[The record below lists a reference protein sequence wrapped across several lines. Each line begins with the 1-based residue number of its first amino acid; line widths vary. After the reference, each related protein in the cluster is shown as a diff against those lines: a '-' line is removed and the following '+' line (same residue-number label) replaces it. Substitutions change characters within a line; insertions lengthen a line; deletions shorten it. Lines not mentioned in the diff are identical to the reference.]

1 MTHTDPSLNAN
12 PKTHRARVPH
22 ILRLF
27 CVPVLLGWLALTVI
41 LNVVV
46 PQLEVVGAANASPL
60 TPNDAPSLQAT
71 QLVGKLFKE
80 YDSNSSAM
88 IVLES
93 DKPLGAQDHQ
103 YYDGLIADLQKDTTH
118 IEHIQDLWSDPLT
131 SSGSQSADNL
141 SAYVQLYL
149 AGNQGETLANESVE
163 AVRDIVAKHTPPP
176 GLKVYVT
183 GSGPLNSDQQH
194 AGDKSIKIVTA
205 LTLVVIVV
213 MLLLVYRS
221 IVTVVL
227 VLLMVLLELAVARGV
242 VAFAGYYH
250 LIALSTFAT
259 NLLTLLAIAA
269 ATDYAIFFVGRYHEA
284 RNLGDDR
291 EDAFYVMYHGTAHV
305 VLGSGLTIA
314 GATLCLHFTR
324 LPYFQSL
331 GIPLAIGMFVVTMAA
346 LTLAPALLTIAT
358 RFGLFEPK
366 RKTQTRGWRRIGTA
380 IVRWPGPILVAST
393 AVTLVGLLA
402 LPSYTTSYDDKRY
415 LPADMEANVG
425 YAAAARHFPQ
435 ARLNPE
441 VLMLVADH
449 DLRNPTD
456 MLIINRV
463 AKDTFHL
470 PGIAR
475 VQTITRP
482 LGTPIDGTSIPYI
495 VGQQGV
501 NQKLGQSYSQQRTAD
516 LLTQASDIN
525 HQIGILR
532 QQLELQKQSAA
543 AQQEQS
549 DDLKQTVA
557 VTNDLRDDIANF
569 DDFFRP
575 IRAYFYWEPHCYD
588 IPVCYT
594 IRSLFDALDGVDEL
608 SGLLQQT
615 TVSLDKLNALQPKL
629 LALLPPQ
636 IASQETNRNQILT
649 NYATQEGQQSLQ
661 DRQQSDPNAI
671 GRAFDDSKIDDSFY
685 LPPEVFDNP
694 DFKRGLKQ
702 FVSPDGKAVRFII
715 THQGDPATPEGIS
728 HVDEIKNAAFEAIKG
743 TPLETS
749 KIYLGGTAATYK
761 DMQDGSN
768 YDLIIAGISALC
780 LIFVI
785 MLIITRAVVAAMV
798 IVGTVA
804 LSLASSFGLAVLLW
818 QHIIGLE
825 LHWLVLAMSVIILL
839 AVGSDYNLLLVS
851 RFKEERDAG
860 LKTGIIRAIAG
871 SGSVVTSAGLVF
883 AFTMMSFAIS
893 DLKVMAQVGTTIGLG
908 LLVDTLVIRSFLTPS
923 IAALLGKWFW
933 WPQNVRTRPAR
944 RVPALATA
952 GTDGRHGATDD
963 ATDRDGRESP

>member
-1 MTHTDPSLNAN
+1 
-12 PKTHRARVPH
+12 
-22 ILRLF
+22 
-27 CVPVLLGWLALTVI
+27 VLLGWLAVTAV
-41 LNVVV
+41 LNVIV
-46 PQLEVVGAANASPL
+46 PQLETVGAANSTSL

-71 QLVGKLFKE
+71 QLVGELFKE

-93 DKPLGAQDHQ
+93 DTPLGADAHR
-103 YYDGLIADLQKDTTH
+103 YYDGLIDALEKDTTH
-118 IEHIQDLWSDPLT
+118 IQHIQDLWGDPLT

-141 SAYVQLYL
+141 SAYVQLYI
-149 AGNQGETLANESVE
+149 AGNQGETLANDSVE
-163 AVRDIVAKHTPPP
+163 AVRDIVADNPPP
-176 GLKVYVT
+176 QGLRVYVT
-183 GSGPLNSDQQH
+183 GPGPLNSDQQH
-194 AGDKSIKIVTA
+194 AGDKSLQLVTA
-205 LTLVVIVV
+205 LTFAVIIT

-221 IVTVVL
+221 IVTVLV
-227 VLLMVLLELAVARGV
+227 VLLTVVLELAVARGA
-242 VAFAGYYH
+242 VAFLGYH
-250 LIALSTFAT
+250 HIIELSTFAV

-269 ATDYAIFFVGRYHEA
+269 ATDYAIFLVGRYHEA
-284 RNLGDDR
+284 RNAGDDR
-291 EDAFYVMYHGTAHV
+291 ENAFYVMYHGTAHV
-305 VLGSGLTIA
+305 ILGSGLTIA

-324 LPYFQSL
+324 LPYFQTL

-346 LTLAPALLTIAT
+346 LTMAPALMTVAS
-358 RFGLFEPK
+358 RFGLLEPK
-366 RKTQTRGWRRIGTA
+366 RAHQTRGWRRIGTA
-380 IVRWPGPILVAST
+380 VVRWPGPILVASI

-402 LPSYTTSYDDKRY
+402 LPSYTTSYDDKKY
-415 LPADMEANVG
+415 LPADVEANIG
-425 YAAAARHFPQ
+425 YGVAAKHFPQ

-449 DLRNPTD
+449 DLRNSTD
-456 MLIINRV
+456 MLIVDRV
-463 AKDTFHL
+463 AKDVFHI

-482 LGTPIDGTSIPYI
+482 LGTPIEGSSIPYV

-501 NQKLGQSYSQQRTAD
+501 NQKLTQSYAEARTAD
-516 LLTQASDIN
+516 LLTQAADIA
-525 HQIGILR
+525 R
-532 QQLELQKQSAA
+532 QVDVLKEQLNLQQQSAA

-549 DDLKQTVA
+549 DLLKQTVT
-557 VTNDLRDDIANF
+557 VTNDLRDKIANF

-575 IRAYFYWEPHCYD
+575 IRNYFYWEPHCYD
-588 IPVCYT
+588 IPVCAT
-594 IRSLFDALDGVDEL
+594 LRSVFDAIDGISEL
-608 SGLLQQT
+608 SDLLGQT
-615 TVSLDKLNALQPKL
+615 TASLDKINALQPKL
-629 LALLPPQ
+629 LALIPPQ
-636 IASQETNRNQILT
+636 IASQERNRDQIMT
-649 NYATQEGQQSLQ
+649 NYATQKDQQSLQ

-671 GRAFDDSKIDDSFY
+671 GRAFNESKIDDSFY

-715 THQGDPATPEGIS
+715 SHQGDPATPEGIS
-728 HVDEIKNAAFEAIKG
+728 HIDLIKNAAFEAIKG

-761 DMQDGSN
+761 DMRDGSN
-768 YDLIIAGISALC
+768 YDLIIAAVSAIC
-780 LIFVI
+780 LIFII
-785 MLIITRAVVAAMV
+785 MLIITRAVIASLV
-798 IVGTVA
+798 IVGTVV
-804 LSLASSFGLAVLLW
+804 LSLAASFGLAVLLW

-860 LKTGIIRAIAG
+860 LNTGIIRAIAG

-908 LLVDTLVIRSFLTPS
+908 LLVDTLIIRSFMTPS
-923 IAALLGKWFW
+923 IAALMGRWFW
-933 WPQNVRTRPAR
+933 WPQNVRSRPLRRPRPA
-944 RVPALATA
+944 VLTGA
-952 GTDGRHGATDD
+952 GGRDDG
-963 ATDRDGRESP
+963 

>member
-1 MTHTDPSLNAN
+1 MSELTTGR
-12 PKTHRARVPH
+12 RARVPRF
-22 ILRLF
+22 LRLF
-27 CVPVLLGWLALTVI
+27 CVPVLLGWLALTAFV
-41 LNVVV
+41 NVVV
-46 PQLEVVGAANASPL
+46 PQLEVVGAANSTSL

-71 QLVGKLFKE
+71 QLAGKLFEE

-93 DKPLGAQDHQ
+93 DKPLGAQDHE
-103 YYDGLIADLQKDTTH
+103 YYDGLIADLRKDTTH
-118 IEHIQDLWSDPLT
+118 IQHIQDLWGDPLT

-141 SAYVQLYL
+141 SAYVQLYI

-163 AVRDIVAKHTPPP
+163 AVRDIVADHPPPP

-183 GSGPLNSDQQH
+183 GAGPLNSDQQH
-194 AGDKSIKIVTA
+194 AGDESLQLVTA
-205 LTLVVIVV
+205 LTFVVIVT

-221 IVTVVL
+221 IVTVL
-227 VLLMVLLELAVARGV
+227 IVLLTVVLELAVARGV
-242 VAFAGYYH
+242 VAFLGYH
-250 LIALSTFAT
+250 HIIELSTFAV

-269 ATDYAIFFVGRYHEA
+269 ATDYAIFLVGRYHEA
-284 RNLGDDR
+284 RNLGDSR

-305 VLGSGLTIA
+305 IMGSGLTIA

-324 LPYFQSL
+324 LPYFQTL
-331 GIPLAIGMFVVTMAA
+331 GIPLAIGMFVVTIAA
-346 LTLAPALLTIAT
+346 LTLAPALMTVAS
-358 RFGLFEPK
+358 RFGLLEPK
-366 RKTQTRGWRRIGTA
+366 RATNNRGWRRIGTA
-380 IVRWPGPILVAST
+380 VVRWPGPILVASI

-402 LPSYTTSYDDKRY
+402 LPSYSTSYDDKKY
-415 LPADMEANVG
+415 LPANVEANIG
-425 YAAAARHFPQ
+425 YAAAAKHFPQ

-449 DLRNPTD
+449 DLRNSTD
-456 MLIINRV
+456 MLIVDRV
-463 AKDTFHL
+463 AKDVFHL

-482 LGTPIDGTSIPYI
+482 LGTPIEGSSIPYI

-501 NQKLGQSYSQQRTAD
+501 NQKLGQSYAQQRTAD
-516 LLTQASDIN
+516 LLTQAADISN
-525 HQIGILR
+525 SIDILR
-532 QQLELQKQSAA
+532 QQLTLQSQSAS

-549 DDLKQTVA
+549 DLLKQTVD
-557 VTNDLRDDIANF
+557 VTNDLRDKIANF

-575 IRAYFYWEPHCYD
+575 IRNYFYWEPHCYD
-588 IPVCYT
+588 IPVCWT
-594 IRSLFDALDGVDEL
+594 LRSLFDALDGINEL
-608 SGLLQQT
+608 SGLLGQT
-615 TVSLDKLNALQPKL
+615 TASLDKINALQPKL

-636 IASQETNRNQILT
+636 IATQERNRDQIMT

-671 GRAFDDSKIDDSFY
+671 GRAFDESKIDDSFY

-715 THQGDPATPEGIS
+715 SHQGDPATPEGIS
-728 HVDEIKNAAFEAIKG
+728 HIDQIKNAAFEAIKG

-749 KIYLGGTAATYK
+749 QIYLGGTAATYK
-761 DMQDGSN
+761 DMRDGSN
-768 YDLIIAGISALC
+768 YDLVIAAVSAIC
-780 LIFVI
+780 LIFII
-785 MLIITRAVVAAMV
+785 MLIITRAAIASLV
-798 IVGTVA
+798 IVGTVV
-804 LSLASSFGLAVLLW
+804 LSLAASFGLSVLLW

-860 LKTGIIRAIAG
+860 LNTGIIRSIAG

-908 LLVDTLVIRSFLTPS
+908 LLVDTLVIRSFMTPS
-923 IAALLGKWFW
+923 IAALLGRWFW
-933 WPQNVRTRPAR
+933 WPLNVRQRPDRRTREL
-944 RVPALATA
+944 ALAGA
-952 GTDGRHGATDD
+952 RGRHAAEEPTED
-963 ATDRDGRESP
+963 TTEIRRPE

>member
-1 MTHTDPSLNAN
+1 MSNPS
-12 PKTHRARVPH
+12 PDTKVSRARVPRF
-22 ILRLF
+22 LRLF
-27 CVPVLLGWLALTVI
+27 CVPVLLGWLALTAI

-46 PQLEVVGAANASPL
+46 PQLEVVGAANSTSM
-60 TPNDAPSLQAT
+60 TPNDAPSLKAT
-71 QLVGKLFKE
+71 KLVGELFKE

-93 DKPLGAQDHQ
+93 DKPLGAEAHE
-103 YYDGLIADLQKDTTH
+103 YYDGLIADLEKDTTH
-118 IEHIQDLWSDPLT
+118 VQHIQDLWSDPLT

-141 SAYVQLYL
+141 SAYVQLYI

-163 AVRDIVAKHTPPP
+163 AVRDIVAAHKPPP
-176 GLKVYVT
+176 GLRVYVT

-194 AGDKSIKIVTA
+194 AGDKSLKLVTA
-205 LTLVVIVV
+205 LTIGVIVL

-221 IVTVVL
+221 IVTVLIVML
-227 VLLMVLLELAVARGV
+227 VVMLELAVSRGV
-242 VAFAGYYH
+242 VAFLGYHH
-250 LIALSTFAT
+250 LIELSTFAV

-324 LPYFQSL
+324 LPYFQTM

-346 LTLAPALLTIAT
+346 LTLAPALLTIAS
-358 RFGLFEPK
+358 RFGLLEPK
-366 RKTQTRGWRRIGTA
+366 RKTKTRGWRRIGTA
-380 IVRWPGPILVAST
+380 VVRWPGPILLASMAVA
-393 AVTLVGLLA
+393 LIGLLA
-402 LPSYTTSYDDKRY
+402 LPSYKTSYDDKRY
-415 LPADMEANVG
+415 LPADVEANIG
-425 YAAAARHFPQ
+425 YGVAAKHFPQ

-441 VLMLVADH
+441 VLMLVSDH
-449 DLRNPTD
+449 DMRNSTD

-463 AKDTFHL
+463 AKDIFHL

-482 LGTPIDGTSIPYI
+482 LGTPIDGTSIPFI
-495 VGQQGV
+495 IGQQGV
-501 NQKLGQSYSQQRTAD
+501 NQKLGQSYGQERTSD
-516 LLTQASDIN
+516 LLTQAADIN
-525 HQIGILR
+525 NQIDILR
-532 QQLELQKQSAA
+532 QQLSLQKQSAA
-543 AQQEQS
+543 AQNEQS
-549 DDLKQTVA
+549 ELLNQTVA
-557 VTNDLRDDIANF
+557 VTDDLRDKIANF

-575 IRAYFYWEPHCYD
+575 IRSYFYFEPHCYD
-588 IPVCYT
+588 IPICYT
-594 IRSLFDALDGVDEL
+594 IRSLFDALDGIDEL
-608 SGLLQQT
+608 SGLLGQT
-615 TVSLDKLNALQPKL
+615 TASLDKINALQPKL

-636 IASQETNRNQILT
+636 IASQETNRDQILT

-661 DRQQSDPNAI
+661 DRQQSDPSAI
-671 GRAFDDSKIDDSFY
+671 GRAFDDSKIDDTFY

-715 THQGDPATPEGIS
+715 SHQGDPATPEGIS
-728 HVDEIKNAAFEAIKG
+728 HIDQIKNAAFEAIKG

-761 DMQDGSN
+761 DMRDGSN
-768 YDLIIAGISALC
+768 YDLIIAAVSALC

-785 MLIITRAVVAAMV
+785 MLIITRAVIAALV

-804 LSLASSFGLAVLLW
+804 LSLAASFGLSVLLW
-818 QHIIGLE
+818 QHVIGLE

-860 LKTGIIRAIAG
+860 LNTGIIRAIAG

-908 LLVDTLVIRSFLTPS
+908 LLVDTLVIRSFMTPS
-923 IAALLGKWFW
+923 IAALLGRWFW
-933 WPQNVRTRPAR
+933 WPLNVRTRPAR
-944 RVPALATA
+944 RNRQLVDA
-952 GTDGRHGATDD
+952 GTGGRHSTDD
-963 ATDRDGRESP
+963 GVQGDGDPPAN

>member
-1 MTHTDPSLNAN
+1 MGQ
-12 PKTHRARVPH
+12 RARVPH
-22 ILRLF
+22 FLRVF
-27 CVPVLLGWLALTVI
+27 CVPVLLAWLALTAI

-46 PQLEVVGAANASPL
+46 PQLEVVGEENSASL
-60 TPNDAPSLQAT
+60 TPADAPSLQAT
-71 QLVGKLFKE
+71 HLVGKLFEE
-80 YDSNSSAM
+80 YNSNSSAM

-93 DKPLGAQDHQ
+93 DEPLGAEAHR
-103 YYDGLIADLQKDTTH
+103 YYDGLIADLQKDTAH
-118 IEHIQDLWSDPLT
+118 IQHIQDLWSDPLT

-149 AGNQGETLANESVE
+149 AGDQGESLANESVQ
-163 AVRDIVAKHTPPP
+163 AVRDIVANHPPP
-176 GLKVYVT
+176 SGLKVYVT
-183 GSGPLNSDQQH
+183 GAGPLSSDQHH
-194 AGDKSIKIVTA
+194 AGDKSLALVTMV
-205 LTLVVIVV
+205 TLGVIIV

-221 IVTVVL
+221 VVTVVL
-227 VLLMVLLELAVARGV
+227 VMLMVMLELTIARGM
-242 VAFAGYYH
+242 VAFLGHYH
-250 LIALSTFAT
+250 LIELSTFAV

-269 ATDYAIFFVGRYHEA
+269 ATDYAIFFIGRYHEA

-291 EDAFYVMYHGTAHV
+291 ENAFYVMYHGTAHV

-324 LPYFQSL
+324 LPYFQTL
-331 GIPLAIGMFVVTMAA
+331 GAPLAVGMFMVTMSA
-346 LTLAPALLTIAT
+346 LTLAPALLTIAS
-358 RFGLFEPK
+358 RFGLLDPK
-366 RKTQTRGWRRIGTA
+366 RETKTRGWRRIGTA

-402 LPSYTTSYDDKRY
+402 LPTYKTSYDDKRY
-415 LPADMEANVG
+415 LPSNVDANVG

-449 DLRNPTD
+449 DVRNPTD
-456 MLIINRV
+456 MLVVNKV
-463 AKDTFHL
+463 AKDVFHI

-482 LGTPIDGTSIPYI
+482 LGTPIDGTSLPFI

-501 NQKLGQSYSQQRTAD
+501 NQKLGQSYGQARTAD
-516 LLTQASDIN
+516 LLTQAADIN
-525 HQIGILR
+525 HQIDILR
-532 QQLELQKQSAA
+532 QQLTLQRESAG
-543 AQQEQS
+543 AQQEQA
-549 DDLKQTVA
+549 DLLKQTVA
-557 VTNDLRDDIANF
+557 VTNDLRDKIANF

-575 IRAYFYWEPHCYD
+575 IRNYFYYEPHCYD
-588 IPVCYT
+588 IPVCST
-594 IRSLFDALDGVDEL
+594 LRGLFDALDGIDQL
-608 SGLLQQT
+608 SDLLGQT
-615 TVSLDKLNALQPKL
+615 TASLDKINALQPKL

-636 IASQETNRNQILT
+636 IASQEANRDQLLT
-649 NYATQEGQQSLQ
+649 NYATQHDQQSLQ
-661 DRQQSDPNAI
+661 DRQQSDPTAM
-671 GRAFDDSKIDDSFY
+671 GRAFDNSKIDDTFY

-715 THQGDPATPEGIS
+715 SHQGDPATPEGIS

-761 DMQDGSN
+761 DMRDGSN
-768 YDLIIAGISALC
+768 YDLMIAAISALC

-785 MLIITRAVVAAMV
+785 MLIITRAVIAAVV

-804 LSLASSFGLAVLLW
+804 LSLAASFGLAVLLW
-818 QHIIGLE
+818 QHLIGLE
-825 LHWLVLAMSVIILL
+825 LHWMVLAMSVIILL

-860 LKTGIIRAIAG
+860 LNTGIIRAIAG

-893 DLKVMAQVGTTIGLG
+893 DLTVMAQVGTTIGLG

-923 IAALLGKWFW
+923 IAALMGKWFW

-944 RVPALATA
+944 RPSVLTA
-952 GTDGRHGATDD
+952 AGSGGRH
-963 ATDRDGRESP
+963 SV

>member
-1 MTHTDPSLNAN
+1 MSDTDIRRS
-12 PKTHRARVPH
+12 RVPRL
-22 ILRLF
+22 LRLF
-27 CVPVLLGWLALTVI
+27 CIPVLLGWLALTVI

-93 DKPLGAQDHQ
+93 DKPLGAQAHQ
-103 YYDGLIADLQKDTTH
+103 YYDGLIADLEKDTTH

-149 AGNQGETLANESVE
+149 AGNQGETLANQSVE

-221 IVTVVL
+221 IVTVLL
-227 VLLMVLLELAVARGV
+227 VLLMVMLELATARGV

-291 EDAFYVMYHGTAHV
+291 ENAFYVMYHGTAHV

-331 GIPLAIGMFVVTMAA
+331 GIPLAIGMFVVTIAA
-346 LTLAPALLTIAT
+346 LTLAPALLTIAS
-358 RFGLFEPK
+358 RFGLLEPK
-366 RKTQTRGWRRIGTA
+366 RQTQTRGWRRIGTA

-393 AVTLVGLLA
+393 AVTMVGLLA

-415 LPADMEANVG
+415 LPANVEANIG

-463 AKDTFHL
+463 AKDIFHL

-501 NQKLGQSYSQQRTAD
+501 NQKLGQSYSQARTTD

-525 HQIGILR
+525 HQIDILR
-532 QQLELQKQSAA
+532 QQLALQKQSAA

-594 IRSLFDALDGVDEL
+594 IRSLFDALDGVDQL
-608 SGLLQQT
+608 SDLLAQT

-694 DFKRGLKQ
+694 DFIRGLKQ

-728 HVDEIKNAAFEAIKG
+728 HVDQIKNAAFEAIKG

-761 DMQDGSN
+761 DMHDGSN
-768 YDLIIAGISALC
+768 YDLVIAGISALC

-923 IAALLGKWFW
+923 IAALMGRWFW
-933 WPQNVRTRPAR
+933 WPQNVRTRPFR
-944 RVPALATA
+944 RASALAPVGSGGRDSSPDA
-952 GTDGRHGATDD
+952 DDGP
-963 ATDRDGRESP
+963 ESE

>member
-1 MTHTDPSLNAN
+1 MTHTDPTV
-12 PKTHRARVPH
+12 KTHRARVPH
-22 ILRLF
+22 LLRLF

-103 YYDGLIADLQKDTTH
+103 YYDGLVADLEKDTTH

-221 IVTVVL
+221 IVTVL
-227 VLLMVLLELAVARGV
+227 MVLLMVLLELAVARGV

-346 LTLAPALLTIAT
+346 LTLAPALLTIAS

-402 LPSYTTSYDDKRY
+402 LPSYSTSYDDKRY
-415 LPADMEANVG
+415 LPANVEANIG

-441 VLMLVADH
+441 VLMMVADH

-463 AKDTFHL
+463 AKDVFHL

-501 NQKLGQSYSQQRTAD
+501 NQKLGQSYSQQRTSD
-516 LLTQASDIN
+516 LLTQAADIN
-525 HQIGILR
+525 HQIDILR

-575 IRAYFYWEPHCYD
+575 IRAYFYYEPHCYD

-594 IRSLFDALDGVDEL
+594 IRSLFDALDGVDQL

-702 FVSPDGKAVRFII
+702 FVSPDGKAVRFIV

-785 MLIITRAVVAAMV
+785 MLIITRAVVAAVV

-818 QHIIGLE
+818 QHILGLE

-851 RFKEERDAG
+851 RFKEEREAG

-923 IAALLGKWFW
+923 IAALMGKWFW

-952 GTDGRHGATDD
+952 TESGGRDDGPQGAT
-963 ATDRDGRESP
+963 

>member
-1 MTHTDPSLNAN
+1 M
-12 PKTHRARVPH
+12 
-22 ILRLF
+22 
-27 CVPVLLGWLALTVI
+27 
-41 LNVVV
+41 V
-46 PQLEVVGAANASPL
+46 PQLEAVGAANATSL
-60 TPNDAPSLQAT
+60 TPDDAPSLQAT
-71 QLVGKLFKE
+71 KLVGELFEE
-80 YDSNSSAM
+80 YDSNTSAM

-93 DKPLGAQDHQ
+93 DTPLGDEAHE
-103 YYDGLIADLQKDTTH
+103 YYDGLIADLRKDTTH
-118 IEHIQDLWSDPLT
+118 IQHIQDLWGDPLT

-163 AVRDIVAKHTPPP
+163 AVRDVVAADPPPP
-176 GLKVYVT
+176 GLRVYVT
-183 GSGPLNSDQQH
+183 GAGPLNSDQQH
-194 AGDKSIKIVTA
+194 AGDDSLELVTL
-205 LTLVVIVV
+205 LTLGVIVV

-221 IVTVVL
+221 IVTVLAVM
-227 VLLMVLLELAVARGV
+227 LMVMIELAVARGV
-242 VAFAGYYH
+242 VAFLGHYQ
-250 LIALSTFAT
+250 LIELSTFAV

-291 EDAFYVMYHGTAHV
+291 ETAFYVMYHGTAHV

-324 LPYFQSL
+324 LPYFNTL
-331 GIPLAIGMFVVTMAA
+331 GIPLAIGMFVVTMSA
-346 LTLAPALLTIAT
+346 LTLPPALLTVASK
-358 RFGLFEPK
+358 FGLLDPK
-366 RKTQTRGWRRIGTA
+366 RKTKTRGWRRIGTA
-380 IVRWPGPILVAST
+380 VVRWPGPILVAST

-402 LPSYTTSYDDKRY
+402 LPTYTTSYDDKRY
-415 LPADMEANVG
+415 LPADVEANVG
-425 YAAAARHFPQ
+425 YAVAAKHFPQ

-456 MLIINRV
+456 MLIVDKV
-463 AKDTFHL
+463 AKEVFDI

-482 LGTPIDGTSIPYI
+482 LGTPLEGTSLPFI

-501 NQKLGQSYSQQRTAD
+501 NQKLGQSYSEQRTAD
-516 LLTQASDIN
+516 LLTQAADIN
-525 HQIGILR
+525 EQIDTLKEQLTL
-532 QQLELQKQSAA
+532 QQQSAA
-543 AQQEQS
+543 AQQEQA
-549 DDLKQTVA
+549 DLLGETVA
-557 VTNDLRDDIANF
+557 ATNQLRDQIAIF

-575 IRAYFYWEPHCYD
+575 IRNYFYWEPHCYN
-588 IPVCYT
+588 IPICWAL
-594 IRSLFDALDGVDEL
+594 RSIFDVLDGISVL
-608 SGLLQQT
+608 SDLIGQT
-615 TVSLDKLNALQPKL
+615 QVSLDKINALQPKL
-629 LALLPPQ
+629 IALLPPQ

-649 NYATQEGQQSLQ
+649 NYQTQLGQQTLQ
-661 DRQQSDPNAI
+661 DRQQSDPNAM
-671 GRAFDDSKIDDSFY
+671 GRAFDDAKIDDTFY

-694 DFKRGLKQ
+694 DFKRGLDQ

-715 THQGDPATPEGIS
+715 SHQGDPATPEGIS
-728 HVDEIKNAAFEAIKG
+728 HVDQIKNHAFEAIKG

-749 KIYLGGTAATYK
+749 KIYLGGTAATFK
-761 DMQDGSN
+761 DMRDGSN
-768 YDLIIAGISALC
+768 YDLVIAAVSALC

-785 MLIITRAVVAAMV
+785 MLIITRAAIAALV

-804 LSLASSFGLAVLLW
+804 LSLAASFGLAVLLW

-825 LHWLVLAMSVIILL
+825 LHWVVLAMSVIILL

-860 LKTGIIRAIAG
+860 LNTGIIRAMAG

-893 DLKVMAQVGTTIGLG
+893 DLKVMAQIGTTIGLG
-908 LLVDTLVIRSFLTPS
+908 LLVDTLVIRSFMTPS
-923 IAALLGKWFW
+923 IAAMMGRWFW
-933 WPQNVRTRPAR
+933 WPQNIRTRPAR
-944 RVPALATA
+944 RPSLLAA
-952 GTDGRHGATDD
+952 GSGGRHSSLDE
-963 ATDRDGRESP
+963 RDERAPD

>member
-1 MTHTDPSLNAN
+1 MIDTETV
-12 PKTHRARVPH
+12 RAKVPRL
-22 ILRLF
+22 LRLF
-27 CVPVLLGWLALTVI
+27 CVPVLLAWLAVTAL

-46 PQLEVVGAANASPL
+46 PQLEVVGAANS
-60 TPNDAPSLQAT
+60 TSMSPNDAPSLVAT
-71 QLVGKLFKE
+71 KLVGKLFGE

-93 DKPLGAQDHQ
+93 DKPLGADAHR
-103 YYDGLIADLQKDTTH
+103 YYDGLVADLEKDKTH
-118 IEHIQDLWSDPLT
+118 VQHIQDLWSDPLT

-163 AVRDIVAKHTPPP
+163 AVRDVVASHPPPP

-183 GSGPLNSDQQH
+183 GAGPLSSDQQH
-194 AGDKSIKIVTA
+194 AGDKSLKLVTG
-205 LTLVVIVV
+205 LTILVILV

-221 IVTVVL
+221 IVTVFL
-227 VLLMVLLELAVARGV
+227 VLAMVMLELAAARGV
-242 VAFAGYYH
+242 VAFLGYYH
-250 LIALSTFAT
+250 IIELSTFAV

-284 RNLGDDR
+284 RNVGDDR
-291 EDAFYVMYHGTAHV
+291 ENAFYAMYHGTAHV
-305 VLGSGLTIA
+305 ILGSGLTIA

-324 LPYFQSL
+324 LPYFQTL
-331 GIPLAIGMFVVTMAA
+331 GIPLAIGMFVVTISA
-346 LTLAPALLTIAT
+346 LTLAPALLTVVS
-358 RFGLFEPK
+358 RFGLLDPK
-366 RKTQTRGWRRIGTA
+366 RKTKTRGWRRIGTA
-380 IVRWPGPILVAST
+380 VVRWPGPILVASA
-393 AVTLVGLLA
+393 AVTFVGLLA

-415 LPADMEANVG
+415 LPADVEANIG

-456 MLIINRV
+456 MLIVNRV
-463 AKDTFHL
+463 AKNIFHL

-482 LGTPIDGTSIPYI
+482 LGTPIDGTSLPFI

-501 NQKLGQSYSQQRTAD
+501 NQKLGQSYSQDRTAD
-516 LLTQASDIN
+516 LLTQAADIS
-525 HQIGILR
+525 HQIDILR
-532 QQLELQKQSAA
+532 QQLELQKQSAG
-543 AQQEQS
+543 AQQEQA
-549 DDLKQTVA
+549 DLLKQTVA
-557 VTNDLRDDIANF
+557 VTNTLRDDIANF

-575 IRAYFYWEPHCYD
+575 IRSYFYFEPHCYD

-594 IRSLFDALDGVDEL
+594 VRSLFDALDGIDEL
-608 SGLLQQT
+608 SDLLGKT
-615 TVSLDKLNALQPKL
+615 TESLDKINALQPKL

-636 IASQETNRNQILT
+636 IASQQTNRDQILT
-649 NYATQEGQQSLQ
+649 NYATQQGQQSLQ
-661 DRQQSDPNAI
+661 DRQQSDPNAM
-671 GRAFDDSKIDDSFY
+671 GRAYDNSKIDDTFY

-715 THQGDPATPEGIS
+715 SHQGDPATPEGIS
-728 HVDEIKNAAFEAIKG
+728 HVDPIKNTAFEAIKG

-761 DMQDGSN
+761 DMRDGSN
-768 YDLIIAGISALC
+768 YDLMIAAISALC

-785 MLIITRAVVAAMV
+785 MLIITRAAVAALV

-804 LSLASSFGLAVLLW
+804 LSLAASFGLSVLLW
-818 QHIIGLE
+818 QHILGLE
-825 LHWLVLAMSVIILL
+825 LHWMVLAMSVIILL

-923 IAALLGKWFW
+923 IAVLLGRWFW
-933 WPQNVRTRPAR
+933 WPQNVRTRPSLR
-944 RVPALATA
+944 IRQLTSA
-952 GTDGRHGATDD
+952 GSGGRHGLQEE
-963 ATDRDGRESP
+963 RDERAPELE

>member
-1 MTHTDPSLNAN
+1 
-12 PKTHRARVPH
+12 
-22 ILRLF
+22 
-27 CVPVLLGWLALTVI
+27 
-41 LNVVV
+41 
-46 PQLEVVGAANASPL
+46 
-60 TPNDAPSLQAT
+60 
-71 QLVGKLFKE
+71 
-80 YDSNSSAM
+80 
-88 IVLES
+88 
-93 DKPLGAQDHQ
+93 LGAEAHR
-103 YYDGLIADLQKDTTH
+103 YYDGLIADLQKDTAH
-118 IEHIQDLWSDPLT
+118 IQHIQDLWSDPLT

-149 AGNQGETLANESVE
+149 AGDQGESLANESVQ
-163 AVRDIVAKHTPPP
+163 AVRDIVANHPPP
-176 GLKVYVT
+176 SGLKVYVT
-183 GSGPLNSDQQH
+183 GAGPLSSDQHH
-194 AGDKSIKIVTA
+194 AGDKSLALVTMV
-205 LTLVVIVV
+205 TLGVIIV

-221 IVTVVL
+221 VVTVVL
-227 VLLMVLLELAVARGV
+227 VMLMVMLELTIARGM
-242 VAFAGYYH
+242 VAFLGHYH
-250 LIALSTFAT
+250 LIELSTFAV

-269 ATDYAIFFVGRYHEA
+269 ATDYAIFFIGRYHEA

-291 EDAFYVMYHGTAHV
+291 ENAFYVMYHGTAHV

-324 LPYFQSL
+324 LPYFQTL
-331 GIPLAIGMFVVTMAA
+331 GAPLAVGMFMVTMSA
-346 LTLAPALLTIAT
+346 LTLAPALLTIAS
-358 RFGLFEPK
+358 RFGLLDPK
-366 RKTQTRGWRRIGTA
+366 RETKTRGWRRIGTA

-402 LPSYTTSYDDKRY
+402 LPTYKTSYDDKRY
-415 LPADMEANVG
+415 LPSNVDANIG

-449 DLRNPTD
+449 DVRNPTD
-456 MLIINRV
+456 MLVVNKV
-463 AKDTFHL
+463 AKDVFHI

-482 LGTPIDGTSIPYI
+482 LGTPIDGTSLPFI

-501 NQKLGQSYSQQRTAD
+501 NQKLGQSYGQARTAD
-516 LLTQASDIN
+516 LLTQAADIN
-525 HQIGILR
+525 HQIDILR
-532 QQLELQKQSAA
+532 QQLTLQRESAG
-543 AQQEQS
+543 AQQEQA
-549 DDLKQTVA
+549 DLLKQTVA
-557 VTNDLRDDIANF
+557 VTNDLRDKIANF

-575 IRAYFYWEPHCYD
+575 IRNYFYYEPHCYD
-588 IPVCYT
+588 IPVCST
-594 IRSLFDALDGVDEL
+594 LRGLFDALDGIDQL
-608 SGLLQQT
+608 SDLLGQT
-615 TVSLDKLNALQPKL
+615 TASLDKINALQPKL

-636 IASQETNRNQILT
+636 IASQEANRDQLLT
-649 NYATQEGQQSLQ
+649 NYATQHDQQSLQ
-661 DRQQSDPNAI
+661 DRQQSDPTAM
-671 GRAFDDSKIDDSFY
+671 GRAFDNSKIDDTFY

-715 THQGDPATPEGIS
+715 SHQGDPATPEGIS

-761 DMQDGSN
+761 DMRDGSN
-768 YDLIIAGISALC
+768 YDLMIAAISALC

-785 MLIITRAVVAAMV
+785 MLIITRAVIAAVV

-804 LSLASSFGLAVLLW
+804 LSLAASFGLAVLLW
-818 QHIIGLE
+818 QHLIGLE
-825 LHWLVLAMSVIILL
+825 LHWMVLAMSVIILL

-860 LKTGIIRAIAG
+860 LNTGIIRAIAG

-893 DLKVMAQVGTTIGLG
+893 DLTVMAQVGTTIGLG

-923 IAALLGKWFW
+923 IAALMGKWFW

-944 RVPALATA
+944 RPSVLTA
-952 GTDGRHGATDD
+952 AGSGGRHSG
-963 ATDRDGRESP
+963 

>member
-1 MTHTDPSLNAN
+1 VLGEVGMSDTQMGQ
-12 PKTHRARVPH
+12 RARVPH
-22 ILRLF
+22 FLRVF
-27 CVPVLLGWLALTVI
+27 CVPVLLAWLALTAI

-46 PQLEVVGAANASPL
+46 PQLEVVGEENSASL
-60 TPNDAPSLQAT
+60 TPADAPSLQAT
-71 QLVGKLFKE
+71 HLVGKLFEE
-80 YDSNSSAM
+80 YNSNSSAM

-93 DKPLGAQDHQ
+93 DEPLGAEAHR
-103 YYDGLIADLQKDTTH
+103 YYDGLIADLQKDTAH
-118 IEHIQDLWSDPLT
+118 IQHIQDLWSDPLT

-149 AGNQGETLANESVE
+149 AGDQGESLANESVQ
-163 AVRDIVAKHTPPP
+163 AVRDIVANHPPP
-176 GLKVYVT
+176 SGLKVYVT
-183 GSGPLNSDQQH
+183 GAGPLSSDQHH
-194 AGDKSIKIVTA
+194 AGDKSLALVTMV
-205 LTLVVIVV
+205 TLGVIIV

-221 IVTVVL
+221 VVTVVL
-227 VLLMVLLELAVARGV
+227 VMLMVMLELTIARGM
-242 VAFAGYYH
+242 VAFLGHYH
-250 LIALSTFAT
+250 LIELSTFAV

-269 ATDYAIFFVGRYHEA
+269 ATDYAIFFIGRYHEA

-291 EDAFYVMYHGTAHV
+291 ENAFYVMYHGTAHV

-324 LPYFQSL
+324 LPYFQTL
-331 GIPLAIGMFVVTMAA
+331 GAPLAVGMFMVTMSA
-346 LTLAPALLTIAT
+346 LTLAPALLTIAS
-358 RFGLFEPK
+358 RFGLLDPK
-366 RKTQTRGWRRIGTA
+366 RETKTRGWRRIGTA

-402 LPSYTTSYDDKRY
+402 LPTYKTSYDDKRY
-415 LPADMEANVG
+415 LPSNVDANIG

-449 DLRNPTD
+449 DVRNPTD
-456 MLIINRV
+456 MLVVNKV
-463 AKDTFHL
+463 AKDVFHI

-482 LGTPIDGTSIPYI
+482 LGTPIDGTSLPFI

-501 NQKLGQSYSQQRTAD
+501 NQKLGQSYGQARTAD
-516 LLTQASDIN
+516 LLTQAADIN
-525 HQIGILR
+525 HQIDILR
-532 QQLELQKQSAA
+532 QQLTLQRESAG
-543 AQQEQS
+543 AQQEQA
-549 DDLKQTVA
+549 DLLKQTVA
-557 VTNDLRDDIANF
+557 VTNDLRDKIANF

-575 IRAYFYWEPHCYD
+575 IRNYFYYEPHCYD
-588 IPVCYT
+588 IPVCST
-594 IRSLFDALDGVDEL
+594 LRGLFDALDGIDQL
-608 SGLLQQT
+608 SDLLGQT
-615 TVSLDKLNALQPKL
+615 TASLDKINALQPKL

-636 IASQETNRNQILT
+636 IASQEANRDQLLT
-649 NYATQEGQQSLQ
+649 NYATQHDQQSLQ
-661 DRQQSDPNAI
+661 DRQQSDPTAM
-671 GRAFDDSKIDDSFY
+671 GRAFDNSKIDDTFY

-715 THQGDPATPEGIS
+715 SHQGDPATPEGIS

-761 DMQDGSN
+761 DMRDGSN
-768 YDLIIAGISALC
+768 YDLMIAAISALC

-785 MLIITRAVVAAMV
+785 MLIITRAVIAAVV

-804 LSLASSFGLAVLLW
+804 LSLAASFGLAVLLW
-818 QHIIGLE
+818 QHLIGLE
-825 LHWLVLAMSVIILL
+825 LHWMVLAMSVIILL

-860 LKTGIIRAIAG
+860 LNTGIIRAIAG

-893 DLKVMAQVGTTIGLG
+893 DLTVMAQVGTTIGLG

-923 IAALLGKWFW
+923 IAALMGKWFW

-944 RVPALATA
+944 RPSVLTA
-952 GTDGRHGATDD
+952 AGSGGRH
-963 ATDRDGRESP
+963 SV

>member
-1 MTHTDPSLNAN
+1 MGQ
-12 PKTHRARVPH
+12 RARVPH
-22 ILRLF
+22 FLRVF
-27 CVPVLLGWLALTVI
+27 CVPVLLAWLALTAI

-46 PQLEVVGAANASPL
+46 PQLEVVGEENSASL
-60 TPNDAPSLQAT
+60 TPADAPSLQAT
-71 QLVGKLFKE
+71 HLVGKLFEE
-80 YDSNSSAM
+80 YNSNSSAM

-93 DKPLGAQDHQ
+93 DEPLGAEAHR
-103 YYDGLIADLQKDTTH
+103 YYDGLIADLQKDTAH
-118 IEHIQDLWSDPLT
+118 IQHIQDLWSDPLT

-149 AGNQGETLANESVE
+149 AGDQGESLANESVQ
-163 AVRDIVAKHTPPP
+163 AVRDIVANHPPP
-176 GLKVYVT
+176 SGLKVYVT
-183 GSGPLNSDQQH
+183 GAGPLSSDQHH
-194 AGDKSIKIVTA
+194 AGDKSLALVTMV
-205 LTLVVIVV
+205 TLGVIIV

-221 IVTVVL
+221 VVTVVL
-227 VLLMVLLELAVARGV
+227 VMLMVMLELTIARGM
-242 VAFAGYYH
+242 VAFLGHYH
-250 LIALSTFAT
+250 LIELSTFAV

-269 ATDYAIFFVGRYHEA
+269 ATDYAIFFIGRYHEA

-291 EDAFYVMYHGTAHV
+291 ENAFYVMYHGTAHV

-324 LPYFQSL
+324 LPYFQTL
-331 GIPLAIGMFVVTMAA
+331 GAPLAVGMFMVTMSA
-346 LTLAPALLTIAT
+346 LTLAPALLTIAS
-358 RFGLFEPK
+358 RFGLLDPK
-366 RKTQTRGWRRIGTA
+366 RETKTRGWRRIGTA

-402 LPSYTTSYDDKRY
+402 LPTYKTSYDDKRY
-415 LPADMEANVG
+415 LPSNVDANIG

-449 DLRNPTD
+449 DVRNPTD
-456 MLIINRV
+456 MLVVNKV
-463 AKDTFHL
+463 AKDVFHI

-482 LGTPIDGTSIPYI
+482 LGTPIDGTSLPFI

-501 NQKLGQSYSQQRTAD
+501 NQKLGQSYGQARTAD
-516 LLTQASDIN
+516 LLTQAADIN
-525 HQIGILR
+525 HQIDILR
-532 QQLELQKQSAA
+532 QQLTLQRESAG
-543 AQQEQS
+543 AQQEQA
-549 DDLKQTVA
+549 DLLKQTVA
-557 VTNDLRDDIANF
+557 VTNDLRDKIANF

-575 IRAYFYWEPHCYD
+575 IRNYFYYEPHCYD
-588 IPVCYT
+588 IPVCST
-594 IRSLFDALDGVDEL
+594 LRGLFDALDGIDQL
-608 SGLLQQT
+608 SDLLGQT
-615 TVSLDKLNALQPKL
+615 TASLDKINALQPKL

-636 IASQETNRNQILT
+636 IASQEANRDQLLT
-649 NYATQEGQQSLQ
+649 NYATQHDQQSLQ
-661 DRQQSDPNAI
+661 DRQQSDPTAM
-671 GRAFDDSKIDDSFY
+671 GRAFDNSKIDDTFY

-715 THQGDPATPEGIS
+715 SHQGDPATPEGIS

-761 DMQDGSN
+761 DMRDGSN
-768 YDLIIAGISALC
+768 YDLMIAAISALC

-785 MLIITRAVVAAMV
+785 MLIITRAVIAAVV

-804 LSLASSFGLAVLLW
+804 LSLAASFGLAVLLW
-818 QHIIGLE
+818 QHLIGLE
-825 LHWLVLAMSVIILL
+825 LHWMVLAMSVIILL

-860 LKTGIIRAIAG
+860 LNTGIIRAIAG

-893 DLKVMAQVGTTIGLG
+893 DLTVMAQVGTTIGLG

-923 IAALLGKWFW
+923 IAALMGKWFW

-944 RVPALATA
+944 RPSTLTA
-952 GTDGRHGATDD
+952 AGSGGRH
-963 ATDRDGRESP
+963 SV

>member
-1 MTHTDPSLNAN
+1 MSDQQTL
-12 PKTHRARVPH
+12 HRARVPRF
-22 ILRLF
+22 LRLF
-27 CVPVLLGWLALTVI
+27 CVPVLLAWLALTALV
-41 LNVVV
+41 NVVV
-46 PQLEVVGAANASPL
+46 PQLEAVGAANSTSL

-71 QLVGKLFKE
+71 QLVGKLFGE

-103 YYDGLIADLQKDTTH
+103 YYDGLIQDLEKDKTH
-118 IEHIQDLWSDPLT
+118 IQHIQDLWGDPLT

-141 SAYVQLYL
+141 SAYVQLYI

-163 AVRDIVAKHTPPP
+163 AVRDIVAAHPPPP

-183 GSGPLNSDQQH
+183 GAGPLNSDQQH
-194 AGDKSIKIVTA
+194 AGDKSLQLVTA
-205 LTLVVIVV
+205 LTFVVIVT

-221 IVTVVL
+221 IVTVL
-227 VLLMVLLELAVARGV
+227 IVLLTVVLELAVARGV
-242 VAFAGYYH
+242 VAFLGYH
-250 LIALSTFAT
+250 HVIELSTFAV

-269 ATDYAIFFVGRYHEA
+269 ATDYAIFLVGRYHEA
-284 RNLGDDR
+284 RSAGDDR
-291 EDAFYVMYHGTAHV
+291 ENAFYVMYHGTAHV
-305 VLGSGLTIA
+305 IMGSGLTIA

-324 LPYFQSL
+324 LPYFQTL
-331 GIPLAIGMFVVTMAA
+331 GIPLAIGMFVVTMSA
-346 LTLAPALLTIAT
+346 LTLAPALLTIAS
-358 RFGLFEPK
+358 RFGLLDPK
-366 RKTQTRGWRRIGTA
+366 RATKTRGWRRIGTA
-380 IVRWPGPILVAST
+380 VVRWPVPILLAST
-393 AVTLVGLLA
+393 AITLVGLLA
-402 LPSYTTSYDDKRY
+402 LPSYKTSYDDKKY
-415 LPADMEANVG
+415 LPADVEANIG
-425 YAAAARHFPQ
+425 YGVAAKHFPQ

-449 DLRNPTD
+449 DLRNSTD
-456 MLIINRV
+456 MLVVDRV
-463 AKDTFHL
+463 AKGVFHL

-482 LGTPIDGTSIPYI
+482 LGTPIEGSSIPFI

-501 NQKLGQSYSQQRTAD
+501 NQKLGQSYAEQRTAD
-516 LLTQASDIN
+516 LLTQAADIN
-525 HQIGILR
+525 AQIDVLR
-532 QQLELQKQSAA
+532 QQLSLQKQSAA
-543 AQQEQS
+543 AQQEQT
-549 DDLKQTVA
+549 DDLKKTVA
-557 VTNDLRDDIANF
+557 VTNELRDKIANF

-575 IRAYFYWEPHCYD
+575 LRSYFYWEPHCYD

-594 IRSLFDALDGVDEL
+594 LRSIFDALDGIGEL
-608 SGLLQQT
+608 TDLLGQT
-615 TVSLDKLNALQPKL
+615 TASLDKLNALQPKL
-629 LALLPPQ
+629 IALIPPQ
-636 IASQETNRNQILT
+636 IATQERNRDQIMT
-649 NYATQEGQQSLQ
+649 NYATQQDQQSLQ
-661 DRQQSDPNAI
+661 DRQQSDPSAI
-671 GRAFDDSKIDDSFY
+671 GKAFDDSKIDDSFY

-715 THQGDPATPEGIS
+715 SHQGDPATPEGIS
-728 HVDEIKNAAFEAIKG
+728 HIDQIKNAAFEAIKG

-761 DMQDGSN
+761 DMRDGSN
-768 YDLIIAGISALC
+768 YDLIIAAVSAIC
-780 LIFVI
+780 LIFII
-785 MLIITRAVVAAMV
+785 MLIITRAAVASLV
-798 IVGTVA
+798 IVGTVV
-804 LSLASSFGLAVLLW
+804 LSLAASFGLSVLLW
-818 QHIIGLE
+818 QHVIGIE

-860 LKTGIIRAIAG
+860 LNTGIIRAIAG

-923 IAALLGKWFW
+923 IAALLGRWFW
-933 WPQNVRTRPAR
+933 WPQNVRQRPAR
-944 RVPALATA
+944 QRQTVSTM
-952 GTDGRHGATDD
+952 R
-963 ATDRDGRESP
+963 

>member
-1 MTHTDPSLNAN
+1 MSDTQMGQ
-12 PKTHRARVPH
+12 RARVPH
-22 ILRLF
+22 FLRVF
-27 CVPVLLGWLALTVI
+27 CVPVLLAWLALTAI

-46 PQLEVVGAANASPL
+46 PQLEVVGEENSASL
-60 TPNDAPSLQAT
+60 TPADAPSLQAT
-71 QLVGKLFKE
+71 HLVGKLFEE
-80 YDSNSSAM
+80 YNSNSSAM

-93 DKPLGAQDHQ
+93 DEPLGAEAHR
-103 YYDGLIADLQKDTTH
+103 YYDGLIADLQKDTAH
-118 IEHIQDLWSDPLT
+118 IQHIQDLWSDPLT

-149 AGNQGETLANESVE
+149 AGDQGESLANESVQ
-163 AVRDIVAKHTPPP
+163 AVRDIVANHPPP
-176 GLKVYVT
+176 SGLKVYVT
-183 GSGPLNSDQQH
+183 GAGPLSSDQHH
-194 AGDKSIKIVTA
+194 AGDKSLALVTMV
-205 LTLVVIVV
+205 TLGVIIV

-221 IVTVVL
+221 VVTVVL
-227 VLLMVLLELAVARGV
+227 VMLMVMLELTIARGM
-242 VAFAGYYH
+242 VAFLGHYH
-250 LIALSTFAT
+250 LIELSTFAV

-269 ATDYAIFFVGRYHEA
+269 ATDYAIFFIGRYHEA

-291 EDAFYVMYHGTAHV
+291 ENAFYVMYHGTAHV

-324 LPYFQSL
+324 LPYFQTL
-331 GIPLAIGMFVVTMAA
+331 GAPLAVGMFMVTMSA
-346 LTLAPALLTIAT
+346 LTLAPALLTIAS
-358 RFGLFEPK
+358 RFGLLDPK
-366 RKTQTRGWRRIGTA
+366 RETKTRGWRRIGTA

-402 LPSYTTSYDDKRY
+402 LPTYKTSYDDKRY
-415 LPADMEANVG
+415 LPSNVDANIG

-449 DLRNPTD
+449 DVRNPTD
-456 MLIINRV
+456 MLVVNKV
-463 AKDTFHL
+463 AKDVFHI

-482 LGTPIDGTSIPYI
+482 LGTPIDGTSLPFI

-501 NQKLGQSYSQQRTAD
+501 NQKLGQSYGQARTAD
-516 LLTQASDIN
+516 LLTQAADIN
-525 HQIGILR
+525 HQIDILR
-532 QQLELQKQSAA
+532 QQLTLQRESAG
-543 AQQEQS
+543 AQQEQA
-549 DDLKQTVA
+549 DLLKQTVA
-557 VTNDLRDDIANF
+557 VTNDLRDKIANF

-575 IRAYFYWEPHCYD
+575 IRNYFYYEPHCYD
-588 IPVCYT
+588 IPVCST
-594 IRSLFDALDGVDEL
+594 LRGLFDALDGIDQL
-608 SGLLQQT
+608 SDLLGQT
-615 TVSLDKLNALQPKL
+615 TASLDKINALQPKL

-636 IASQETNRNQILT
+636 IASQEANRDQLLT
-649 NYATQEGQQSLQ
+649 NYATQHDQQSLQ
-661 DRQQSDPNAI
+661 DRQQSDPTAM
-671 GRAFDDSKIDDSFY
+671 GRAFDNSKIDDTFY

-715 THQGDPATPEGIS
+715 SHQGDPATPEGIS

-761 DMQDGSN
+761 DMRDGSN
-768 YDLIIAGISALC
+768 YDLMIAAISALC

-785 MLIITRAVVAAMV
+785 MLIITRAVIAAVV

-804 LSLASSFGLAVLLW
+804 LSLAASFGLAVLLW
-818 QHIIGLE
+818 QHLIGLE
-825 LHWLVLAMSVIILL
+825 LHWMVLAMSVIILL

-860 LKTGIIRAIAG
+860 LNTGIIRAIAG

-893 DLKVMAQVGTTIGLG
+893 DLTVMAQVGTTIGLG

-923 IAALLGKWFW
+923 IAALMGKWFW

-944 RVPALATA
+944 RPSVLTA
-952 GTDGRHGATDD
+952 AGSGGRH
-963 ATDRDGRESP
+963 SV

>member
-1 MTHTDPSLNAN
+1 MSDTQMGQ
-12 PKTHRARVPH
+12 RARVPH
-22 ILRLF
+22 FLRVF
-27 CVPVLLGWLALTVI
+27 CVPVLLAWLALTAI

-46 PQLEVVGAANASPL
+46 PQLEVVGEENSASL
-60 TPNDAPSLQAT
+60 TPADAPSLQAT
-71 QLVGKLFKE
+71 HLVGKLFEE
-80 YDSNSSAM
+80 YNSNSSAM

-93 DKPLGAQDHQ
+93 DEPLGAEAHR
-103 YYDGLIADLQKDTTH
+103 YYDGLIADLQKDTAH
-118 IEHIQDLWSDPLT
+118 IQHIQDLWSDPLT

-149 AGNQGETLANESVE
+149 AGDQGESLANESVQ
-163 AVRDIVAKHTPPP
+163 AVRDIVANHPPP
-176 GLKVYVT
+176 SGLKVYVT
-183 GSGPLNSDQQH
+183 GAGPLSSDQHH
-194 AGDKSIKIVTA
+194 AGDKSLALVTMV
-205 LTLVVIVV
+205 TLGVIIV

-221 IVTVVL
+221 VVTVVL
-227 VLLMVLLELAVARGV
+227 VMLMVMLELTIARGM
-242 VAFAGYYH
+242 VAFLGHYH
-250 LIALSTFAT
+250 LIELSTFAV

-269 ATDYAIFFVGRYHEA
+269 ATDYAIFFIGRYHEA

-291 EDAFYVMYHGTAHV
+291 ENAFYVMYHGTAHV

-324 LPYFQSL
+324 LPCFQTL
-331 GIPLAIGMFVVTMAA
+331 GAPLAVGMFMVTMSA
-346 LTLAPALLTIAT
+346 LTLAPALLTIAS
-358 RFGLFEPK
+358 RFGLLDPK
-366 RKTQTRGWRRIGTA
+366 RETKTRGWRRIGTA

-402 LPSYTTSYDDKRY
+402 LPTYKTSYDDKRY
-415 LPADMEANVG
+415 LPSNVDANIG

-449 DLRNPTD
+449 DVRNPTD
-456 MLIINRV
+456 MLVVNKV
-463 AKDTFHL
+463 AKDVFHI

-482 LGTPIDGTSIPYI
+482 LGTPIDGTSLPFI

-501 NQKLGQSYSQQRTAD
+501 NQKLGQSYGQARTAD
-516 LLTQASDIN
+516 LLTQAADIN
-525 HQIGILR
+525 HQIDILR
-532 QQLELQKQSAA
+532 QQLTLQRESAG
-543 AQQEQS
+543 AQQEQA
-549 DDLKQTVA
+549 DLLKQTVA
-557 VTNDLRDDIANF
+557 VTNDLRDKIANF

-575 IRAYFYWEPHCYD
+575 IRNYFYYEPHCYD
-588 IPVCYT
+588 IPVCST
-594 IRSLFDALDGVDEL
+594 LRGLFDALDGIDQL
-608 SGLLQQT
+608 SDLLGQT
-615 TVSLDKLNALQPKL
+615 TASLDKINALQPKL

-636 IASQETNRNQILT
+636 IASQEANRDQLLT
-649 NYATQEGQQSLQ
+649 NYATQHDQQSLQ
-661 DRQQSDPNAI
+661 DRQQSDPTAM
-671 GRAFDDSKIDDSFY
+671 GRAFDNSKIDDTFY

-715 THQGDPATPEGIS
+715 SHQGDPATPEGIS

-761 DMQDGSN
+761 DMRDGSN
-768 YDLIIAGISALC
+768 YDLMIAAISALC

-785 MLIITRAVVAAMV
+785 MLIITRAVIAAVV

-804 LSLASSFGLAVLLW
+804 LSLAASFGLAVLLW
-818 QHIIGLE
+818 QHLIGLE
-825 LHWLVLAMSVIILL
+825 LHWMVLAMSVIILL

-860 LKTGIIRAIAG
+860 LNTGIIRAIAG

-893 DLKVMAQVGTTIGLG
+893 DLTVMAQVGTTIGLG

-923 IAALLGKWFW
+923 IAALMGKWFW

-944 RVPALATA
+944 RPSVLTA
-952 GTDGRHGATDD
+952 AGSGGRH
-963 ATDRDGRESP
+963 SV

>member
-1 MTHTDPSLNAN
+1 MGQ
-12 PKTHRARVPH
+12 RARVPH
-22 ILRLF
+22 FLRVF
-27 CVPVLLGWLALTVI
+27 CVPVLLAWLALTAI

-46 PQLEVVGAANASPL
+46 PQLEVVGEENSASL
-60 TPNDAPSLQAT
+60 TPADAPSLQAT
-71 QLVGKLFKE
+71 HLVGKLFEE
-80 YDSNSSAM
+80 YNSNSSAM

-93 DKPLGAQDHQ
+93 DEPLGAEAHR
-103 YYDGLIADLQKDTTH
+103 YYDGLIADLQKDTAH
-118 IEHIQDLWSDPLT
+118 IQHIQDLWSDPLT

-149 AGNQGETLANESVE
+149 AGDQGESLANESVQ
-163 AVRDIVAKHTPPP
+163 AVRDIVANHPPP
-176 GLKVYVT
+176 SGLKVYVT
-183 GSGPLNSDQQH
+183 GAGPLSSDQHH
-194 AGDKSIKIVTA
+194 AGDKSLALVTMV
-205 LTLVVIVV
+205 TLGVIIV

-221 IVTVVL
+221 VVTVVL
-227 VLLMVLLELAVARGV
+227 VMLMVMLELTIARGM
-242 VAFAGYYH
+242 VAFLGHYH
-250 LIALSTFAT
+250 LIELSTFAV

-269 ATDYAIFFVGRYHEA
+269 ATDYAIFFIGRYHEA

-291 EDAFYVMYHGTAHV
+291 ENAFYVMYHGTAHV

-324 LPYFQSL
+324 LPYFQTL
-331 GIPLAIGMFVVTMAA
+331 GAPLAVGMFMVTMSA
-346 LTLAPALLTIAT
+346 LTLAPALLTIAS
-358 RFGLFEPK
+358 RFGLLDPK
-366 RKTQTRGWRRIGTA
+366 RETKTRGWRRIGTA

-402 LPSYTTSYDDKRY
+402 LPTYKTSYDDKRY
-415 LPADMEANVG
+415 LPSNVDANIG

-449 DLRNPTD
+449 DVRNPTD
-456 MLIINRV
+456 MLVVNKV
-463 AKDTFHL
+463 AKDVFHI

-482 LGTPIDGTSIPYI
+482 LGTPIDGTSLPFI

-501 NQKLGQSYSQQRTAD
+501 NQKLGQSYGQARTAD
-516 LLTQASDIN
+516 LLTQAADIN
-525 HQIGILR
+525 HQIDILR
-532 QQLELQKQSAA
+532 QQLTLQRESAG
-543 AQQEQS
+543 AQQEQA
-549 DDLKQTVA
+549 DLLKQTVA
-557 VTNDLRDDIANF
+557 VTNDLRDKIANF

-575 IRAYFYWEPHCYD
+575 IRNYFYYEPHCYD
-588 IPVCYT
+588 IPVCST
-594 IRSLFDALDGVDEL
+594 LRGLFDALDGIDQL
-608 SGLLQQT
+608 SDLLGQT
-615 TVSLDKLNALQPKL
+615 TASLDKINALQPKL

-636 IASQETNRNQILT
+636 IASQEANRDQLLT
-649 NYATQEGQQSLQ
+649 NYATQHDQQSLQ
-661 DRQQSDPNAI
+661 DRQQSDPTAM
-671 GRAFDDSKIDDSFY
+671 GRAFDNSKIDDTFY

-715 THQGDPATPEGIS
+715 SHQGDPATPEGIS

-761 DMQDGSN
+761 DMRDGSN
-768 YDLIIAGISALC
+768 YDLMIAAISALC

-785 MLIITRAVVAAMV
+785 MLIITRAVIAAVV

-804 LSLASSFGLAVLLW
+804 LSLAASFGLAVLLW
-818 QHIIGLE
+818 QHLIGLE
-825 LHWLVLAMSVIILL
+825 LHWMVLAMSVIILL

-860 LKTGIIRAIAG
+860 LNTGIIRAIAG

-893 DLKVMAQVGTTIGLG
+893 DLTVMAQVGTTIGLG

-923 IAALLGKWFW
+923 IAALMGKWFW

-944 RVPALATA
+944 RPSVLTA
-952 GTDGRHGATDD
+952 AGSGGRH
-963 ATDRDGRESP
+963 SV

>member
-1 MTHTDPSLNAN
+1 MSDTQMGQ
-12 PKTHRARVPH
+12 RARVPH
-22 ILRLF
+22 FLRVF
-27 CVPVLLGWLALTVI
+27 CVPVLLAWLALTAI

-46 PQLEVVGAANASPL
+46 PQLEVVGEENSASL
-60 TPNDAPSLQAT
+60 TPADAPSLQAT
-71 QLVGKLFKE
+71 HLVGKLFEE
-80 YDSNSSAM
+80 YNSNSSAM

-93 DKPLGAQDHQ
+93 DEPLGAEAHR
-103 YYDGLIADLQKDTTH
+103 YYDGLIADLQKDTAH
-118 IEHIQDLWSDPLT
+118 IQHIQDLWSDPLT

-149 AGNQGETLANESVE
+149 AGDQGESLANESVQ
-163 AVRDIVAKHTPPP
+163 AVRDIVANHPPP
-176 GLKVYVT
+176 SGLKVYVT
-183 GSGPLNSDQQH
+183 GAGPLSSDQHH
-194 AGDKSIKIVTA
+194 AGDKSLALVTMV
-205 LTLVVIVV
+205 TLGVIIV

-221 IVTVVL
+221 VVTVVL
-227 VLLMVLLELAVARGV
+227 VMLMVMLELTIARGM
-242 VAFAGYYH
+242 VAFLGHYH
-250 LIALSTFAT
+250 LIELSTFAV

-269 ATDYAIFFVGRYHEA
+269 ATDYAIFFIGRYHEA

-291 EDAFYVMYHGTAHV
+291 ENAFYVMYHGTAHV

-324 LPYFQSL
+324 LPYFQTL
-331 GIPLAIGMFVVTMAA
+331 GAPLAVGMFMVTMSA
-346 LTLAPALLTIAT
+346 LTLAPALLTIAS
-358 RFGLFEPK
+358 RFGLLDPK
-366 RKTQTRGWRRIGTA
+366 RETKTRGWRRIGTA

-402 LPSYTTSYDDKRY
+402 LPTYKTSYDDKRY
-415 LPADMEANVG
+415 LPSNVDANVG

-449 DLRNPTD
+449 DVRNPTD
-456 MLIINRV
+456 MLVVNKV
-463 AKDTFHL
+463 AKDVFHI

-482 LGTPIDGTSIPYI
+482 LGTPIDGTSLPFI

-501 NQKLGQSYSQQRTAD
+501 NQKLGQSYGQARTAD
-516 LLTQASDIN
+516 LLTQAADIN
-525 HQIGILR
+525 HQIDILR
-532 QQLELQKQSAA
+532 QQLTLQRESAG
-543 AQQEQS
+543 AQQEQA
-549 DDLKQTVA
+549 DLLKQTVA
-557 VTNDLRDDIANF
+557 VTNDLRDKIANF

-575 IRAYFYWEPHCYD
+575 IRNYFYYEPHCYD
-588 IPVCYT
+588 IPVCST
-594 IRSLFDALDGVDEL
+594 LRGLFDALDGIDQL
-608 SGLLQQT
+608 SDLLGQT
-615 TVSLDKLNALQPKL
+615 TASLDKINALQPKL

-636 IASQETNRNQILT
+636 IASQEANRDQLLT
-649 NYATQEGQQSLQ
+649 NYATQHDQQSLQ
-661 DRQQSDPNAI
+661 DRQQSDPTAM
-671 GRAFDDSKIDDSFY
+671 GRAFDNSKIDDTFY

-715 THQGDPATPEGIS
+715 SHQGDPATPEGIS

-761 DMQDGSN
+761 DMRDGSN
-768 YDLIIAGISALC
+768 YDLMIAAISALC

-785 MLIITRAVVAAMV
+785 MLIITRAVIAAVV

-804 LSLASSFGLAVLLW
+804 LSLAASFGLAVLLW
-818 QHIIGLE
+818 QHLIGLE
-825 LHWLVLAMSVIILL
+825 LHWMVLAMSVIILL

-860 LKTGIIRAIAG
+860 LNTGIIRAIAG

-893 DLKVMAQVGTTIGLG
+893 DLTVMAQVGTTIGLG

-923 IAALLGKWFW
+923 IAALMGKWFW

-944 RVPALATA
+944 RPSVLTA
-952 GTDGRHGATDD
+952 AGSGGRH
-963 ATDRDGRESP
+963 SV

>member
-1 MTHTDPSLNAN
+1 MSDLRTDR
-12 PKTHRARVPH
+12 RARVPRF
-22 ILRLF
+22 LRLF
-27 CVPVLLGWLALTVI
+27 CVPVLLAWLALTALVNVI
-41 LNVVV
+41 V
-46 PQLEVVGAANASPL
+46 PQLEVVGAANSTSL

-71 QLVGKLFKE
+71 QLVGKLFDE

-93 DKPLGAQDHQ
+93 DKPLDAQDHE
-103 YYDGLIADLQKDTTH
+103 YYDGLVADLRKDTTH
-118 IEHIQDLWSDPLT
+118 IQHIQDLWGDPLT

-141 SAYVQLYL
+141 SAYVQLYI

-163 AVRDIVAKHTPPP
+163 AVRDIVAAHPPPP
-176 GLKVYVT
+176 GLTVYVT
-183 GSGPLNSDQQH
+183 GAGPLNSDQQH
-194 AGDKSIKIVTA
+194 AGDKSLQLVTA
-205 LTLVVIVV
+205 LTFVVIVT

-221 IVTVVL
+221 IVTVL
-227 VLLMVLLELAVARGV
+227 IVLLTVVLELAIARGV
-242 VAFAGYYH
+242 VAFLGYH
-250 LIALSTFAT
+250 HIIELSTFAV

-269 ATDYAIFFVGRYHEA
+269 ATDYAIFLVGRYHEA
-284 RNLGDDR
+284 RNLGDSR

-305 VLGSGLTIA
+305 IMGSGLTIA

-346 LTLAPALLTIAT
+346 LTLAPALMTIAS
-358 RFGLFEPK
+358 RFGLLEPK
-366 RKTQTRGWRRIGTA
+366 RETRNRGWRRIGTA
-380 IVRWPGPILVAST
+380 VVRWPGPILLASL

-402 LPSYTTSYDDKRY
+402 LPSYATSYDDKKY
-415 LPADMEANVG
+415 LPADVEANIG
-425 YAAAARHFPQ
+425 YAAASKHFPQ

-449 DLRNPTD
+449 DLRNSTD
-456 MLIINRV
+456 MLIVDRV
-463 AKDTFHL
+463 AKDVFHL

-482 LGTPIDGTSIPYI
+482 LGTPIEGSSIPYI

-501 NQKLGQSYSQQRTAD
+501 NQKLGQSYAQQRTAD
-516 LLTQASDIN
+516 LLVQAADIN
-525 HQIGILR
+525 NSIDILR
-532 QQLELQKQSAA
+532 QQLTLQSQSAN
-543 AQQEQS
+543 AQQEQT
-549 DDLKQTVA
+549 DLLKQTVV
-557 VTNDLRDDIANF
+557 VTNDLRDKIANF

-575 IRAYFYWEPHCYD
+575 IRSYFYWEPHCYD

-594 IRSLFDALDGVDEL
+594 IRSLFDALDGISEL
-608 SGLLQQT
+608 SDLLGQT
-615 TVSLDKLNALQPKL
+615 TASLDKINALQPKL

-636 IASQETNRNQILT
+636 IATQERNRDQIMT

-715 THQGDPATPEGIS
+715 SHQGDPATPEGIS
-728 HVDEIKNAAFEAIKG
+728 HIEQIKNAAFEAIKG

-761 DMQDGSN
+761 DMRDGSN
-768 YDLIIAGISALC
+768 YDLVIAAISAIC
-780 LIFVI
+780 LIFII
-785 MLIITRAVVAAMV
+785 MLIITRAAVAALV
-798 IVGTVA
+798 IVGTVV
-804 LSLASSFGLAVLLW
+804 LSLAASFGLSVLLW

-860 LKTGIIRAIAG
+860 LNTGIIRAIAG

-908 LLVDTLVIRSFLTPS
+908 LLVDTLVIRSFMTPS
-923 IAALLGKWFW
+923 IAALLGRWFW
-933 WPQNVRTRPAR
+933 WPLNVRQRPDRRTREL
-944 RVPALATA
+944 ALAA
-952 GTDGRHGATDD
+952 KGTPSGRHTAQD
-963 ATDRDGRESP
+963 APDERDPLE